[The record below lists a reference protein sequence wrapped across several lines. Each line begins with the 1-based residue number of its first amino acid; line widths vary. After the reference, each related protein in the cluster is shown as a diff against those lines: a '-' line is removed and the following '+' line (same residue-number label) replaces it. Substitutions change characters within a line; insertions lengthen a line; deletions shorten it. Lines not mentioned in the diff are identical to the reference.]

1 MLRETLFYFS
11 WFVHYH
17 EVPGKYFF
25 FQWTLLQGAAFGVL
39 ALTSLVSLVNQF
51 LSAFLFSCVV
61 VAVIFLSRE
70 SATWQAQAA
79 LFLSSGCTFVIFWY
93 SNLYFFVCAGCK
105 CYFRLHFICFFVSD
119 TFWSM
124 ISVAA
129 QGENYF
135 RLHIHLFIAADWF
148 FTLVLHTSRC
158 AAMYVKQIFDLISSL
173 TFSVQCKIA
182 EIQEV
187 SVCNRCLQKNPKVL
201 VRGLVTVAIL
211 FLLITIFIF

>member
-1 MLRETLFYFS
+1 MALGCLVLLFGMYVGWVLLFMLRETLFYFS

-39 ALTSLVSLVNQF
+39 ALTILVSLVNQF

-93 SNLYFFVCAGCK
+93 SNLYFFLCAGCK
-105 CYFRLHFICFFVSD
+105 CYFRLHFSIVLGLTDKYLHHKSNC
-119 TFWSM
+119 
-124 ISVAA
+124 
-129 QGENYF
+129 
-135 RLHIHLFIAADWF
+135 RLW
-148 FTLVLHTSRC
+148 
-158 AAMYVKQIFDLISSL
+158 
-173 TFSVQCKIA
+173 
-182 EIQEV
+182 
-187 SVCNRCLQKNPKVL
+187 
-201 VRGLVTVAIL
+201 
-211 FLLITIFIF
+211 

>member
-1 MLRETLFYFS
+1 
-11 WFVHYH
+11 
-17 EVPGKYFF
+17 
-25 FQWTLLQGAAFGVL
+25 
-39 ALTSLVSLVNQF
+39 
-51 LSAFLFSCVV
+51 
-61 VAVIFLSRE
+61 
-70 SATWQAQAA
+70 
-79 LFLSSGCTFVIFWY
+79 
-93 SNLYFFVCAGCK
+93 
-105 CYFRLHFICFFVSD
+105 
-119 TFWSM
+119 M